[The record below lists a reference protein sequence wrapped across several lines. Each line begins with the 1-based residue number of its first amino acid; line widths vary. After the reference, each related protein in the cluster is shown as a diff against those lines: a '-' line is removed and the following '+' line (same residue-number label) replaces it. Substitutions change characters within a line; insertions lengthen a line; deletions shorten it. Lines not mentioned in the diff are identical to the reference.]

1 MAEHV
6 LLRMIQ
12 ARQQGLDG
20 TVGIHAGNHGQ
31 QRGKE
36 AHLGVALT
44 VAGFMTPPVGEI
56 SDSVLW
62 FAAQTMIYA
71 GSVFGVS
78 IYVNDR
84 ISGLKDRINKLE
96 NNEKNK

>member
-1 MAEHV
+1 MKFEREHRIFV
-6 LLRMIQ
+6 Q
-12 ARQQGLDG
+12 YA
-20 TVGIHAGNHGQ
+20 TAVGMLAS
-31 QRGKE
+31 
-36 AHLGVALT
+36 GVALT

-96 NNEKNK
+96 KEESKRVNE

>member
-1 MAEHV
+1 MKFEREHRIMV
-6 LLRMIQ
+6 Q
-12 ARQQGLDG
+12 YA
-20 TVGIHAGNHGQ
+20 TAVGMLIS
-31 QRGKE
+31 
-36 AHLGVALT
+36 GVALS

-62 FAAQTMIYA
+62 YAAQTMIYA

-84 ISGLKDRINKLE
+84 INGLKDRIKKLE
-96 NNEKNK
+96 EDEKNK

>member
-1 MAEHV
+1 MKFEREHRV
-6 LLRMIQ
+6 FVQ
-12 ARQQGLDG
+12 YA
-20 TVGIHAGNHGQ
+20 TAVGM
-31 QRGKE
+31 
-36 AHLGVALT
+36 LVSGVALT

-96 NNEKNK
+96 ENEKNK

>member
-1 MAEHV
+1 MKFEREHRIMV
-6 LLRMIQ
+6 Q
-12 ARQQGLDG
+12 YG
-20 TVGIHAGNHGQ
+20 TAVGM
-31 QRGKE
+31 
-36 AHLGVALT
+36 LVSGVALT
-44 VAGFMTPPVGEI
+44 VAGFATPPVGEI

-62 FAAQTMIYA
+62 YAAQTMIYA

-84 ISGLKDRINKLE
+84 INGLKDRINKLE

>member
-1 MAEHV
+1 MKFEREHRIMV
-6 LLRMIQ
+6 Q
-12 ARQQGLDG
+12 YG
-20 TVGIHAGNHGQ
+20 TAVGM
-31 QRGKE
+31 
-36 AHLGVALT
+36 LFSGVALA

-62 FAAQTMIYA
+62 YAAQTMIYA

-84 ISGLKDRINKLE
+84 INGLKDRIKKLE
-96 NNEKNK
+96 GDEKDK